1 MTPKQKSFAAWIE
14 RFKQVCV
21 HHGAEL
27 KPDYCGDKIGAW
39 RAHFITRFGGLNVSM
54 HLSDYTCE
62 TQRGWV
68 SIYVKFDY
76 DVDAGEVAPNM
87 WGDFNRFSGKWNI
100 HFGNGKEN
108 LDTSRAL
115 AIAELK
121 RRLKFCKELEP
132 LTPKN

>member
-1 MTPKQKSFAAWIE
+1 MTPNQKSFAAWIE
-14 RFKQVCV
+14 RFKQVCRDN
-21 HHGAEL
+21 GAE
-27 KPDYCGDKIGAW
+27 PFEEWAGAW
-39 RAHFITRFGGLNVSM
+39 RADFKTRFGGLHASM
-54 HLSDYTCE
+54 FQSDYDCE
-62 TQRGWV
+62 SKRGFV
-68 SIYVKFDY
+68 SIYMCFANE
-76 DVDAGEVAPNM
+76 VDAGELDAHL